1 MTTIPLND
9 LQRMY
14 AAYGDKLDQT
24 ALDVLRSGWWLNGPR
39 NKAFCEAFAGYL
51 GVGHFIG
58 LANGTDALE
67 IVLRVL
73 LEKALRSGSVEQT
86 ATRTADAYEVITV
99 ANAGGYTST
108 ACYLV
113 GCTPVYADIEPESQL
128 LSIPS
133 AVAALSGKTV
143 AVVATHLYGGLI
155 DVPALRRA
163 MNDAGYAHV
172 PIVEDCAQ
180 AHGLKGAS
188 GTAGTFGDIAT
199 FSFYPTKNLG
209 ALGDGGG
216 VATSDADLNGS
227 VRRLQQYGWGDKY
240 NIVAA
245 GGRNSRLDELQAAF
259 LSVLLSDLDSS
270 NARRV
275 SVLDAYEK
283 AAPVG
288 LQIVRSRIGTV
299 AHLAVIQTGHREQLK
314 EYLKTHGV
322 ATDIHYP
329 VLDCDQPGWGDRPKR
344 IGPSGLDVSRV
355 SVNRI
360 LTLPCFPTM
369 TEEEVARVCN
379 ALSAFTPR

>member
-1 MTTIPLND
+1 MNTIPLND

-14 AAYGDKLDQT
+14 AAYADRLDQT

-39 NKAFCEAFAGYL
+39 NKKFCETFADYL
-51 GVGHFIG
+51 GVAHFIG

-73 LEKALRSGSVEQT
+73 LDEGRWSGEQT
-86 ATRTADAYEVITV
+86 ENRAFGASEVITV

-113 GCTPVYADIEPESQL
+113 GCTPVYADIEQESQL

-133 AVAALSGKTV
+133 AVAALSGKTM

-163 MNDAGYAHV
+163 MDDAGYAHV

-180 AHGLKGAS
+180 AHGLKGF
-188 GTAGTFGDIAT
+188 GGQAGAFGNIAT

-216 VATSDADLNGS
+216 VATNDADLAAA

-240 NIVAA
+240 KIVAA

-259 LSVLLSDLDSS
+259 LSVFLPDLDAA
-270 NARRV
+270 NARRLA
-275 SVLDAYEK
+275 VLDAYEK
-283 AAPVG
+283 AAPAG
-288 LQIVRSRIGTV
+288 LHVVRSRNGAV
-299 AHLAVIQTGHREQLK
+299 AHLAVVLTDHREQLRDH
-314 EYLKTHGV
+314 LKAHGV
-322 ATDIHYP
+322 ATDVHYP
-329 VLDCDQPGWGDRPKR
+329 VLDCDQPGWADRPKR
-344 IGPSGLDVSRV
+344 IGSSGLEVSRA

-369 TEEEVARVCN
+369 TEEEVARVCG
-379 ALSAFTPR
+379 ALSTFAPR